1 MNKHTYAHQLLRK
14 FDIQIYS
21 SPTTQILQF
30 PSDGA
35 EYPLSEIHTSYILN
49 RQISTDTKKII
60 HIDRYEDIIRFGY
73 MISKRRAVEKLFSG
87 QKVEYFII
95 KRNSSIYDMGVIPP
109 NHIVEFN
116 VEENWIRLVGNNSH
130 GRKIFMSQKRG
141 RYHKEFTLENAH
153 DFYSDYM
160 SEISPFT
167 IQEQEKRI
175 NIPEIPILISDDG
188 KLVCYPMQKDM
199 PLIGVF
205 GRKGVGKTL
214 SLHMFADILKNKLHK
229 RVIID
234 NDGVSFQTK
243 SWSLPWNLE
252 DKKTPDFV
260 DRLKLIGHETS
271 PLPCVYLFQNT
282 EDLNHVDLED
292 ESAFR
297 TSLPFKDIMLK
308 SKEEFFEGVED
319 LGKSGKWFDTLM
331 KNDNGEVRPDGLL
344 YIKNIEEINNLVDE
358 QVLEEHERGSG
369 EQQLLER
376 VQVYKIQNEGVRGK
390 LKSLLRE
397 SYNTQMFDVST
408 AIPSKWLVRMPSG
421 DTEAMDPWRALLY
434 CDLVPVLVTSHIR
447 GKKYFAPYFRFI
459 QDDLFKMQSEDPFV
473 KKNQLE
479 LWHIIDEI
487 QSLFSNPILRTTLT
501 KAIKESRPNRTGYV
515 YATQYFGDIPDDIQ
529 LLTDYVITFAQNKAE
544 GAKIL
549 ENFEAMKHQIKAVN
563 KLKKYEAIV
572 AGKSGNPLVVYDT
585 EGRREVVDDGTPFKG
600 TVFPPVSQHSAPKS
614 EGI

>member
-1 MNKHTYAHQLLRK
+1 MNKHTYAHQLLKK
-14 FDIQIYS
+14 FNIQIYT
-21 SPTTQILQF
+21 SPSQQILQF
-30 PSDGA
+30 PQDGT
-35 EYPLSEIHTSYILN
+35 EYPLYEIQTSYVLN

-60 HIDRYEDIIRFGY
+60 HIDRYEDITRFGY

-87 QKVEYFII
+87 QKIEYFLI
-95 KRNSSIYDMGVIPP
+95 KRISTTYDMGGIPQ

-116 VEENWIRLVGNNSH
+116 VEENWLRLVGNNSY
-130 GRKIFMSQKRG
+130 GRKVFMTAKRG
-141 RYHKEFTLENAH
+141 RYHKEFTLENAD

-160 SEISPFT
+160 AELSPFT
-167 IQEQEKRI
+167 IQEREKRI
-175 NIPEIPILISDDG
+175 NIPEIPLILSDDG

-199 PLIGVF
+199 PLMGVF

-214 SLHMFADILKNKLHK
+214 SLHMIADMIKNKLRK
-229 RVIID
+229 RAIVD

-243 SWSLPWNLE
+243 SWSLPWDLT
-252 DKKTPDFV
+252 DKKTPPFV
-260 DRLKLIGHETS
+260 DKLKLIGHETT
-271 PLPCVYLFQNT
+271 PLPCVYLWQNT
-282 EDLNHVDLED
+282 EDLKHMELED
-292 ESAFR
+292 DASFR

-308 SKEEFFEGVED
+308 SKEEFYEGIED
-319 LGKSGKWFDTLM
+319 LGKSGKWFDTLITS
-331 KNDNGEVRPDGLL
+331 DNGEVRPDGLL
-344 YIKNIEEINNLVDE
+344 YVKNIEEINNLVDE
-358 QVLEEHERGSG
+358 QVWEEHERGSG

-397 SYNTQMFDVST
+397 AYNTQMFDINT
-408 AIPSKWLVRMPSG
+408 AIPSKWLVKMPTG
-421 DTEAMDPWRALLY
+421 DVEAMYPWRALLY

-459 QDDLFKMQSEDPFV
+459 QEDLFRMQSEDPLV
-473 KKNQLE
+473 KRNQWE

-487 QSLFSNPILRTTLT
+487 QSLLSNPHIRSTLT
-501 KAIKESRPNRTGYV
+501 KHIKESRPNRTGYV
-515 YATQYFGDIPDDIQ
+515 YATQYFGDIPDDLQ

-549 ENFEAMKHQIKAVN
+549 ENFDAMKHMIKSVS

-572 AGKSGNPLVVYDT
+572 AGKSGNPLVTYDT
-585 EGRREVVDDGTPFKG
+585 EGRREVVDDGTPYRG
-600 TVFPPVSQHSAPKS
+600 TVFPPVSQHSAPKA